1 MTIKEIINRPNG
13 STYSLEEMCYII
25 EQYVLI
31 KKNLKI
37 VVNPY
42 KNCIFNNR
50 LNGLY
55 FQIEVKK
62 VIKAFNYAL
71 VFLTH

>member
-1 MTIKEIINRPNG
+1 MNIKEIINRSNG
-13 STYSLEEMCYII
+13 SSYTLEEMCYII

-31 KKNLKI
+31 KKNKNITL
-37 VVNPY
+37 NPY

-55 FQIEVKK
+55 FKIEVKK
-62 VIKAFNYAL
+62 VIKAFNDAI